1 MQQQMTTCQLA
12 AFSRQ
17 LPPQLRKKVVADL
30 SATAVAPPVLTDI
43 VARSPRH
50 LARTVKYLNKGA

>member
-1 MQQQMTTCQLA
+1 MRQKMTTCQLA
-12 AFSRQ
+12 AFTRQ

-30 SATAVAPPVLTDI
+30 SATTVTPPILTDI

-50 LARTVKYLNKGA
+50 LAQVRRHFSKGA

>member
-50 LARTVKYLNKGA
+50 NEKGERS